1 MYHDFLSGQK
11 LAEKQVYHNTDE
23 IMIQELERERL
34 DKKYECINSVRRYN
48 KRHPS
53 SVTR

>member
-23 IMIQELERERL
+23 IMIQELERER
-34 DKKYECINSVRRYN
+34 DRPKSMNA
-48 KRHPS
+48 
-53 SVTR
+53 